1 MLRRCDLRGLLH
13 RVLLRGVLAVL
24 SLGLLVLPA
33 AVQAAEVLQVRSGSL
48 LQIGDQNRSYSVELA
63 CLSLPSEG
71 DAAAAAWLRHELPR
85 RTRVNLRPVSS
96 HDGTLVARVQPLGG
110 NAAGRDLSDGL
121 IAAGLAAPL
130 PQCQG

>member
-1 MLRRCDLRGLLH
+1 MRTAWRAALALML
-13 RVLLRGVLAVL
+13 AA
-24 SLGLLVLPA
+24 LVLIWGSA
-33 AVQAAEVLQVRSGSL
+33 SVQAAEVLQVRSGSL

-63 CLSLPSEG
+63 CLSLPAEG

-110 NAAGRDLSDGL
+110 NAAGMDLCDGL

-130 PQCQG
+130 PECQG